1 MHIRACVGVERG
13 SAPQQAGADRRL
25 TVTAHAS
32 VLQLHAMGACACHQ
46 QQTCQ
51 LLYKRPLGSPQ
62 ARWPPHSALHT
73 PHAAPPRHQA
83 ISTNPP
89 VGLEHLGH
97 LILAS
102 VLAGCTGHIHCVP
115 PPLPAEGTQRTLPS
129 QSIRGGPQARA
140 PICCAALRSKLSL
153 GLSQPPSKC
162 PRKAASQACGPRYS
176 LRVQNPLVVLMRASH
191 ELAARVPTFDT
202 GHVQVPTLR
211 LQEVQTTG
219 VGESMHSA
227 RCGPASERLGVYR
240 RTSHPSLRMTQLRA

>member
-1 MHIRACVGVERG
+1 MPWAPVPVISNKHANCYTRG
-13 SAPQQAGADRRL
+13 RWVRHRPDGLPTAPYIPRTLPRRGTRPSAQ
-25 TVTAHAS
+25 
-32 VLQLHAMGACACHQ
+32 
-46 QQTCQ
+46 
-51 LLYKRPLGSPQ
+51 
-62 ARWPPHSALHT
+62 
-73 PHAAPPRHQA
+73 
-83 ISTNPP
+83 IPP

-162 PRKAASQACGPRYS
+162 PRKAASQACRPRYS

-202 GHVQVPTLR
+202 GHVQVPTLE